1 MKRSVLILMVGCMM
15 WLLVG
20 AASALAD
27 AGPHK
32 MGAGL
37 TPDTCAACH
46 RAHTGQAP
54 YLLKEKQ
61 EQLCFTCHG
70 SSASGSALDA
80 KDGVGYSEEGH
91 GGTAGALRGG
101 GFKYALINTG
111 EAGVEKVTGPEG
123 SHGIPTVEATIKTLP
138 VSELQPA
145 TSSHS
150 VNESSQTAW
159 GNGAISSTA
168 SYGASINLTCG
179 SCHDPHGN
187 GHYRILRPI
196 PVESGAAKPGV
207 EIPDEPTHPRLH
219 DDQLLGKLERKG
231 SGIRVQDLRMVL
243 HLPHTPAR
251 RQRKRHNQQRRCG
264 VHVPPSHLLHERRM
278 GKISS
283 APGYRGWIRGR
294 QTELHPVPRRARHG
308 RDNGRTL
315 GIGHPPRAD
324 DKPEKGNRTRKRVRQ
339 NYRNPRR
346 QLPPEA
352 QQQGR
357 LPDLSQQVA
366 PRPLLPKFAPG
377 GPATASG
384 GEPVSWARLTLL
396 PPGRRAAHAPP
407 RHPPSRSAPRA
418 SPCPCPQ
425 PTDTGATVSPGR
437 SAFAHFYPKRAARR
451 VAAGGAALETV
462 QG

>member
-91 GGTAGALRGG
+91 SGTAGALRGG
-101 GFKYALINTG
+101 GFKYALINAG

-159 GNGAISSTA
+159 GSGAISATPT
-168 SYGASINLTCG
+168 YGASINLTCG

-187 GHYRILRPI
+187 GNYRILRPV
-196 PVESGAAKPGV
+196 PTESGASTGVKIPEEPTPHVYTTTNYWASWSEKDPEFEYKISEWCATCHTRLLDGSKSATTNSGDAVFTYRHRTNYTLEEWTKSPPKLGAGGGYAGAKPSCIQCHVAHGTNATMGEHSESV
-207 EIPDEPTHPRLH
+207 TLPGQTTNPSREI
-219 DDQLLGKLERKG
+219 ERVKG
-231 SGIRVQDLRMVL
+231 SGKITEILEDSYLLRLNNRGVCQ
-243 HLPHTPAR
+243 TC
-251 RQRKRHNQQRRCG
+251 HN
-264 VHVPPSHLLHERRM
+264 
-278 GKISS
+278 K
-283 APGYRGWIRGR
+283 
-294 QTELHPVPRRARHG
+294 
-308 RDNGRTL
+308 
-315 GIGHPPRAD
+315 
-324 DKPEKGNRTRKRVRQ
+324 
-339 NYRNPRR
+339 
-346 QLPPEA
+346 
-352 QQQGR
+352 
-357 LPDLSQQVA
+357 
-366 PRPLLPKFAPG
+366 
-377 GPATASG
+377 
-384 GEPVSWARLTLL
+384 
-396 PPGRRAAHAPP
+396 
-407 RHPPSRSAPRA
+407 
-418 SPCPCPQ
+418 
-425 PTDTGATVSPGR
+425 
-437 SAFAHFYPKRAARR
+437 
-451 VAAGGAALETV
+451 
-462 QG
+462 